1 MSTQAPAKKFNTPF
15 WVHGEY
21 KAKRGI
27 SGQIT
32 GKPYSYNAQTKQVFQ
47 KVNGSWVVM
56 NEAECD
62 KGRYNIKEVLVRE
75 YHKFF
80 DIPYQSL
87 CRNRAKARSLNVTR
101 QANSRR
107 I

>member
-1 MSTQAPAKKFNTPF
+1 MNTQAPAKKFTTAF
-15 WVHGEY
+15 WVHGKY
-21 KAKRGI
+21 KAKCGI
-27 SGQIT
+27 SGQIA

-47 KVNGSWVVM
+47 KVNGSWVAM

-80 DIPYQSL
+80 DIPYQSM
-87 CRNRAKARSLNVTR
+87 RRAKAKAHSLNATR